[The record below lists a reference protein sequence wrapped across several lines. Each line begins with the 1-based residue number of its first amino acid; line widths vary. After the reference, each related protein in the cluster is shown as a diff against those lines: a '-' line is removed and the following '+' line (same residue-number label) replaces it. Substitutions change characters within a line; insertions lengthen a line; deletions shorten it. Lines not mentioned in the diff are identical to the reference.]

1 MFNFDR
7 IKWQRYKKIS
17 IETPIWSESYQQQR
31 PEINKIRSFLGYK
44 PSNLLP
50 LCYFYSNADN
60 IALEQEIKSVGLNFI
75 CKPRTPALM

>member
-1 MFNFDR
+1 M
-7 IKWQRYKKIS
+7 S
-17 IETPIWSESYQQQR
+17 IESPIWSESYQQQR
-31 PEINKIRSFLGYK
+31 PKINKITTILGCK
-44 PSNLLP
+44 PSNLLS